1 MATDIDSLKGLQR
14 GRAPALRDSQTQE
27 NLEAA
32 FSSDSQTIQL
42 YGYFAKIARIEGY
55 GDAARLFEE
64 MAESQAK
71 YTHGHLD
78 FLKRVGEPLARRRM
92 GETQHN
98 LLAGIAIEELDA
110 ANRLEDMARTAHA
123 EGLLVSQP
131 FRLKYGARCTS
142 QWCRLR
148 TFLLSET
155 VPQSHRCRWNRHSIE
170 GHG

>member
-55 GDAARLFEE
+55 GDAARLIEE
-64 MAESQAK
+64 MAESQAQ

-123 EGLLVSQP
+123 EGFPDIASWMESVSDAKRERVKLLQAELDGTGD
-131 FRLKYGARCTS
+131 F
-142 QWCRLR
+142 
-148 TFLLSET
+148 
-155 VPQSHRCRWNRHSIE
+155 QS
-170 GHG
+170 